1 MSNTTFLSKDEQD
14 ESNIKK
20 KGLSDL
26 KSIRFLLDYAK
37 PRKWQFLIALFLML
51 FSSLFAIFSSRSM
64 GYLVEKGLLA
74 KELDPSIFW
83 AITIVSFELG
93 GLIFQWIGRKIL
105 VKSASF
111 TILDIRK
118 SLFSFIHKL
127 PLGFYDRQPQGRV
140 ITRLTHD
147 VEGIEDFFTST
158 IGRFVN
164 AIFMAVI
171 SAIAMCLTDLR
182 LGLIL
187 VASMAPA
194 VIFVTLTKKQVRNVN
209 RNMSKFSSELNSK
222 LNEYIN
228 GIDVIR
234 SYGLEQWSR
243 QNFEDA
249 VSRHQRAQ
257 LDANFLYS
265 WSRPLTAFL
274 CTLPLMGL
282 VYFGGHAVMS
292 NALSV
297 GVFVA
302 FIRYCERFFFPIMML
317 AREIH
322 VIQQALT
329 SGERVASFL
338 THETEDN
345 TLGAD
350 GNINKHKF
358 SGDICFEN
366 VWMSYDVDNW
376 VLKDLSFKI
385 SPGEKIGLV
394 GTTGCGKTTTVSLLS
409 RLYEYQKGD
418 IQIDGKS
425 IRDYSRSF
433 LRSSIGF
440 VSQDPVIFLGPLRE
454 NLSTGN
460 SFTDEDIL
468 DCARVTGLFSLMV
481 KSDLNLD
488 STILENGENLSVG
501 ERQLLSLT
509 RVLLQNPKILV
520 LDEAT
525 ANIDPHYEQII
536 HSAVNKIMVSKT
548 CLIIAHRLDTILSCD
563 RLLVFDKGRLVEEGA
578 PKQLLEEKGMF
589 YSLQKASIK
598 GEI

>member
-1 MSNTTFLSKDEQD
+1 MSNSDFLSKDEQD

-26 KSIRFLLDYAK
+26 KSIRFLLDYAA
-37 PRKWQFLIALFLML
+37 PRKWQFILALILML

-64 GYLVEKGLLA
+64 GFLVEKGLLA
-74 KELDPSIFW
+74 KEMDPSIYW
-83 AITIVSFELG
+83 ATAIVLLELFS
-93 GLIFQWIGRKIL
+93 LCLQWFGRKIL
-105 VKSASF
+105 IKNASV

-118 SLFSFIHKL
+118 SLFAFIHKL

-164 AIFMAVI
+164 AIFMATL

-209 RNMSKFSSELNSK
+209 RDMSKFSSELNSK

-243 QNFEDA
+243 DNFEDA
-249 VSRHQRAQ
+249 VSKHQKAQ

-265 WSRPLTAFL
+265 WSRPFTSFL

-282 VYFGGHAVMS
+282 VYFGGQAVMT

-338 THETEDN
+338 THETEE
-345 TLGAD
+345 TILGID
-350 GNINKHKF
+350 GNITNHNFLGKIEFKN
-358 SGDICFEN
+358 I
-366 VWMSYDVDNW
+366 WMSYDVDQW
-376 VLKDLSFKI
+376 VLKDLSFNI
-385 SPGEKIGLV
+385 NPGEKIGLV

-418 IQIDGKS
+418 ILIDGKS
-425 IRDYSRSF
+425 LRDYSRSF
-433 LRSSIGF
+433 LRTSIGF
-440 VSQDPVIFLGPLRE
+440 VSQDPVIFLGFLRD
-454 NLSTGN
+454 NLTTGN
-460 SFTDEDIL
+460 CFSDKEIL
-468 DCARVTGLFSLMV
+468 ECSKVTGLFKLMS
-481 KSDLNLD
+481 KSDLTLD
-488 STILENGENLSVG
+488 SVILENGENLSVG

-525 ANIDPHYEQII
+525 ANIDPYYEKII
-536 HSAVNKIMVSKT
+536 HSAVKQIMISKT
-548 CLIIAHRLDTILSCD
+548 CLIIAHRLETILSCD
-563 RLLVFDKGRLVEEGA
+563 RLLVFDKGRLVEQGK
-578 PKQLLEEKGMF
+578 PKQLLESQGMF
-589 YSLQKASIK
+589 YELQKAAIK